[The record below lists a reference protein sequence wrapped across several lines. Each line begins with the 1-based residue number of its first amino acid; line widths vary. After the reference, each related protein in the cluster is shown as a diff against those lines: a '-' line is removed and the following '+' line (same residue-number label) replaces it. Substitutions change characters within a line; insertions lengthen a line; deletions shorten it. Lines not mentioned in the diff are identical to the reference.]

1 VSKAIQPTSTI
12 KEEMMEKLNRVRRI
26 VIYLFMIVGVKMNE
40 ITPTTGEC
48 QAECNEGA
56 IKV

>member
-1 VSKAIQPTSTI
+1 
-12 KEEMMEKLNRVRRI
+12 MMEKLNRVRRI